1 AATTRSRLEATLADQ
16 ARRGR
21 RRDEQQPNSNRP
33 PFAAGGPAEGR
44 PASAPKNDA
53 PRVGAACIRSRIL
66 RVANDSR
73 ITRGSPMSNRM
84 SAEPESLLAGARS
97 VAVLRHQLRLLNIAA
112 QHRLNWYHSHYNP
125 NQPRV
130 PAGDPRGGQWTSAG
144 AGDRT
149 ADPDDREPQRL
160 IRLAQADS
168 PDIPPKI
175 PRLKPPTRKGR
186 REIIRLVTEWLF
198 AHGEDI
204 AVGAGHWFE
213 EFYSAIKAS
222 FDSPKTLKE
231 LQEAVATPK
240 PGYDIHH
247 I

>member
-1 AATTRSRLEATLADQ
+1 HQ
-16 ARRGR
+16 RG
-21 RRDEQQPNSNRP
+21 
-33 PFAAGGPAEGR
+33 
-44 PASAPKNDA
+44 
-53 PRVGAACIRSRIL
+53 
-66 RVANDSR
+66 
-73 ITRGSPMSNRM
+73 
-84 SAEPESLLAGARS
+84 
-97 VAVLRHQLRLLNIAA
+97 LLNTAA
-112 QHRLNWYHSHYNP
+112 HRRLNWSHSHYNP

-130 PAGDPRGGQWTSAG
+130 PAGDPRGGQWPSAG

-149 ADPDDREPQRL
+149 ADPDDREPQQL

-204 AVGAGHWFE
+204 AVEAGHWFE

-247 I
+247 IVEQTSAEDDGFPRSVIDDPDNLVLIPALKHWQITGWYMRKNKAFRGR